1 VAVLLGGIGAW
12 VEAGYPLE
20 RGTDRASEATS

>member
-12 VEAGYPLE
+12 EEAGYPLE
-20 RGTDRASEATS
+20 ESNRRS